1 MADERPGRG
10 APTRRDYV
18 KYGGAVVGGGLLA
31 GCAGQSGSGST
42 SESDGTDAAS
52 TNGTGTEP
60 EVATGTD
67 ASWTATM
74 PPVGEL
80 EFDAAPES
88 LFDSEGFVA
97 DIATA
102 LGHGDIVVAF
112 SYEKWPTH
120 FYEGLPG
127 VDPDTDFDT
136 SLMADGAA
144 DKEVFY
150 EIDPDL
156 ITIDP
161 NLMMG
166 WELDAADIEEI
177 RENVGPIFGQRAR
190 GPRPDNFYKYG
201 DGEPYPYL
209 DLYEQTEIYG
219 RVFREQERASAI
231 IEVNRELIDEV
242 TGRLP
247 PESERPTVMVGG
259 IWDKVYA
266 NVIYFEE
273 TTPEVVRDGEVRTYG
288 KKQYRELDVVNAFA
302 DASYGS
308 PFWTNTDAEGLL
320 EVDPE
325 VIFIDNGIADLEFL
339 EEQRQK
345 LRGDPVMREV
355 AAVQND
361 RIYPGG
367 TAVQG
372 PIVNMF
378 QTEMAAKQLYPEE
391 FGEWRG
397 LGETPEDE
405 QLFDRQEVA
414 DIINGDI

>member
-1 MADERPGRG
+1 MQPDQRG
-10 APTRRDYV
+10 HRDPTRRDYLT
-18 KYGGAVVGGGLLA
+18 YGGVVVGGGLLA

-42 SESDGTDAAS
+42 PESDGTDS
-52 TNGTGTEP
+52 GPTNENETE
-60 EVATGTD
+60 ETAETD
-67 ASWTATM
+67 AAWTATM

-80 EFDAAPES
+80 DFDAAPES

-102 LGHGDIVVAF
+102 LGHGDVVDAF
-112 SYEKWPTH
+112 SYEKWPTQ
-120 FYEGLPG
+120 FYEELSG
-127 VDPDTDFDT
+127 VDPKTDFDT

-156 ITIDP
+156 VTIDP
-161 NLMMG
+161 NLMLG

-177 RENVGPIFGQRAR
+177 QENVGPIFGQRAR
-190 GPRPDNFYKYG
+190 GPRPNGFYQYG

-231 IEVNRELIDEV
+231 VEANRELIDEV
-242 TGRLP
+242 TERLP
-247 PESERPTVMVGG
+247 PESERPSVMVGG

-273 TTPEVVRDGEVRTYG
+273 TTPEVVRDGEVRTYS
-288 KKQYRELDVVNAFA
+288 KKQYRELGVVNAFA

-308 PFWTNTDAEGLL
+308 PFWTTTDGEGLL
-320 EVDPE
+320 ETDPD
-325 VIFIDNGIADLEFL
+325 VIFVDNGIADSEFF
-339 EEQRQK
+339 EEQRRK
-345 LRGDPVMREV
+345 LREDPVMSEV
-355 AAVQND
+355 AAVEND

-378 QTEMAAKQLYPEE
+378 QTEMVAKQLYPEE

-405 QLFDRQEVA
+405 RLFDRQRVS
-414 DIINGDI
+414 DIVNGDI

>member
-1 MADERPGRG
+1 MTDDPSGHG
-10 APTRRDYV
+10 GPTRRDYV
-18 KYGGAVVGGGLLA
+18 KYGGAVVAGGLLT
-31 GCAGQSGSGST
+31 GCTGQTDSVSTPAST
-42 SESDGTDAAS
+42 STETATS
-52 TNGTGTEP
+52 TATNTET
-60 EVATGTD
+60 ETD
-67 ASWTATM
+67 ASWTAAM
-74 PPVGEL
+74 PPAGEL
-80 EFDAAPES
+80 EFDAVPRS

-97 DIATA
+97 DVVTA
-102 LGHGDIVVAF
+102 LGHGDIVDAF
-112 SYEKWPTH
+112 SYEKWPTL
-120 FYEGLPG
+120 FYEELSG
-127 VDPDTDFDT
+127 VDPETGFDT

-150 EIDPDL
+150 EVDPDL

-166 WELDAADIEEI
+166 WELDAADIDEI
-177 RENVGPIFGQRAR
+177 QENVGPIFGQRAR
-190 GPRPDNFYKYG
+190 GPRPDNFYTYG

-209 DLYEQTEIYG
+209 DLYEQTEVYG
-219 RVFREQERASAI
+219 EVFQEQERASAI
-231 IEVNRELIDEV
+231 VEANRELIDEV

-273 TTPEVVRDGEVRTYG
+273 TTPEVVRDGEVRTYS
-288 KKQYRELDVVNAFA
+288 KKQYRELGVVNAFE

-308 PFWTNTDAEGLL
+308 PFWTTTDGEGLL
-320 EVDPE
+320 EANPD

-339 EEQRQK
+339 AEQRQK
-345 LRGDPVMREV
+345 LQEDPVMSEV

-378 QTEMAAKQLYPEE
+378 QTEMAAKQLYPEV
-391 FGEWRG
+391 FGEWHG

-405 QLFDRQEVA
+405 HLFDRREVA
-414 DIINGDI
+414 DIVNGDIY

>member
-1 MADERPGRG
+1 MSENDITTTE
-10 APTRRDYV
+10 APTRRETL
-18 KYGGAVVGGGLLA
+18 KYGGAVVAGGALA
-31 GCAGQSGSGST
+31 GCVGSNAPENTDTTGS
-42 SESDGTDAAS
+42 D
-52 TNGTGTEP
+52 
-60 EVATGTD
+60 
-67 ASWTATM
+67 SWTATM
-74 PPVGEL
+74 PPVGEV
-80 EFDAAPES
+80 EFDAVPES

-102 LGHGDIVVAF
+102 LGHGDVVDAF
-112 SYEKWPTH
+112 SYEKWPTL
-120 FYEGLPG
+120 FYEELSG
-127 VDPDTDFDT
+127 VDPKTDFDT
-136 SLMADGAA
+136 SLMTDGAA

-150 EIDPDL
+150 EVDPDI

-161 NLMMG
+161 NMMMN
-166 WELDAADIEEI
+166 WELDAADIAELEE
-177 RENVGPIFGQRAR
+177 RVAPILGQRAR

-201 DGEPYPYL
+201 DGESFPYL

-219 RVFREQERASAI
+219 QVFQEQERASAI
-231 IEVNRELIDEV
+231 VEANRELIDEV

-259 IWDKVYA
+259 IWDAVYA

-273 TTPEVVRDGEVRTYG
+273 TTPEIVRDGEVRTYS
-288 KKQYRELDVVNAFA
+288 KKQYRELGVVNAFA

-308 PFWTNTDAEGLL
+308 PFWTTTDGEGLL
-320 EVDPE
+320 EADPD
-325 VIFIDNGIADLEFL
+325 VIFIDNGIADLDFF

-345 LRGDPVMREV
+345 LREDSVMSEV

-378 QTEMAAKQLYPEE
+378 QTEMAAKQLYPEK
-391 FGEWRG
+391 FGEWQG
-397 LGETPEDE
+397 LGETPEEE
-405 QLFDRQEVA
+405 QLFDRQKVA
-414 DIINGDI
+414 DIVNGEV

>member
-1 MADERPGRG
+1 MSDDGTGTTG

-31 GCAGQSGSGST
+31 GCTGGDPGST
-42 SESDGTDAAS
+42 PESTS
-52 TNGTGTEP
+52 TETATPESTSTGT
-60 EVATGTD
+60 ATSTDSD

-74 PPVGEL
+74 PPVGEV
-80 EFDAAPES
+80 EFDAVPES
-88 LFDSEGFVA
+88 MFDSEGFVA
-97 DIATA
+97 DVVTA
-102 LGHGDIVVAF
+102 LGHADVVDAF
-112 SYEKWPTH
+112 SYEKWPTL
-120 FYEGLPG
+120 FYEELSG
-127 VDPDTDFDT
+127 VDPETDFDT
-136 SLMADGAA
+136 SLMTDGAA

-150 EIDPDL
+150 EVDPDL

-166 WELDAADIEEI
+166 WDLDAADITEI
-177 RENVGPIFGQRAR
+177 QENVGPIFGQRAR
-190 GPRPDNFYKYG
+190 GPRPDGFYEYG

-219 RVFREQERASAI
+219 RVFRERERASAI
-231 IEVNRELIDEV
+231 VETNRELVEEV
-242 TGRLP
+242 AGRLP

-259 IWDKVYA
+259 IWDEVYA
-266 NVIYFEE
+266 NVIYFAE

-288 KKQYRELDVVNAFA
+288 KKQYRGLGVVNAFA

-308 PFWTNTDAEGLL
+308 PFWTTTDGEGLL
-320 EVDPE
+320 EANPD
-325 VIFIDNGIADLEFL
+325 VIFVDNGVADLEFF

-345 LRGDPVMREV
+345 LRDDPVMSEV
-355 AAVQND
+355 AAVKND

-391 FGEWRG
+391 FGEWHG
-397 LGETPEDE
+397 LGETPESE
-405 QLFDRQEVA
+405 RLFDRERVS
-414 DIINGDI
+414 DIVNGDI

>member
-1 MADERPGRG
+1 MPDDSSDHE

-18 KYGGAVVGGGLLA
+18 KYSGVLVGGSLLA
-31 GCAGQSGSGST
+31 GCTGQSDSGST
-42 SESDGTDAAS
+42 PESTSTATATEENATETSET
-52 TNGTGTEP
+52 TE
-60 EVATGTD
+60 TD

-80 EFDAAPES
+80 EFDAVPES

-97 DIATA
+97 DIVTA
-102 LGHGDIVVAF
+102 LGHGDVVDAF

-120 FYEGLPG
+120 FYEELPG
-127 VDPDTDFDT
+127 VDSDTDFDT

-166 WELDAADIEEI
+166 WELDAADITEI
-177 RENVGPIFGQRAR
+177 QENVGPIFGQRAR
-190 GPRPDNFYKYG
+190 GPRPENFYKYG
-201 DGEPYPYL
+201 DSEPYPYL

-219 RVFREQERASAI
+219 QVWQEQERASAI
-231 IEVNRELIDEV
+231 IEANRELIDEV
-242 TGRLP
+242 TERLP

-266 NVIYFEE
+266 NVIYFEK
-273 TTPEVVRDGEVRTYG
+273 TTPEVLRDGEVRTYS
-288 KKQYRELDVVNAFA
+288 KKQYRELGVVNAFA

-320 EVDPE
+320 EANPD

-345 LRGDPVMREV
+345 LQEDPVMSEV

-391 FGEWRG
+391 FGEWHG

-414 DIINGDI
+414 DIVNGDI

>member
-1 MADERPGRG
+1 M
-10 APTRRDYV
+10 

-31 GCAGQSGSGST
+31 GCTGEADAGATPEST
-42 SESDGTDAAS
+42 STETTTEAATETTD
-52 TNGTGTEP
+52 TTE
-60 EVATGTD
+60 TD

-74 PPVGEL
+74 PPVGTV
-80 EFDAAPES
+80 EFDAVPES
-88 LFDSEGFVA
+88 LFDHEGFVA

-102 LGHGDIVVAF
+102 LGHGDIVDAF
-112 SYEKWPTH
+112 VFEKWPTL
-120 FYEGLPG
+120 FYEELTG
-127 VDPDTDFDT
+127 VEPDTDFDT
-136 SLMADGAA
+136 SVYTDGSA

-150 EIDPDL
+150 EVDPDI

-161 NLMMG
+161 NMMMT
-166 WELDAADIEEI
+166 WELDAADITEI
-177 RENVGPIFGQRAR
+177 AENVAPIFGQRAR
-190 GPRPDNFYKYG
+190 GPRSGDSFYQYG

-219 RVFREQERASAI
+219 QVLQERERASAI
-231 IEVNRELIDEV
+231 VAANRELIDEV
-242 TGRLP
+242 AGRLP

-259 IWDKVYA
+259 IWDAVYA

-273 TTPEVVRDGEVRTYG
+273 TTPEVVRDGEVRTYS
-288 KKQYRELDVVNAFA
+288 KKQYRELGVVNAFA

-308 PFWTNTDAEGLL
+308 PFWTTTDGEGLL
-320 EVDPE
+320 EANPD
-325 VIFIDNGIADLEFL
+325 VIFVDNGIADLEFF

-345 LRGDPVMREV
+345 LQEDPVTSEV

-391 FGEWRG
+391 FGEWHG

-405 QLFDRQEVA
+405 QLFDRQRVA
-414 DIINGDI
+414 DIVNGEV